1 MKSEVSNQNAEA
13 PSDNESRERNEEGRP
28 GYWELV
34 AEKLRRKPELLSV
47 AEENIDRW
55 LAEDHSAPQRLLQW
69 RALVQAARADE
80 EGLSKLLWVLGSSD
94 PHSARLR
101 DFDPFAGILTRE
113 ERRRAK
119 ELCGYR
125 H

>member
-1 MKSEVSNQNAEA
+1 MKSEVSNQNAETL
-13 PSDNESRERNEEGRP
+13 SDNECRGRNDEERP

-34 AEKLRRKPELLSV
+34 AEKLQRTPESLSV

-69 RALVQAARADE
+69 KALVQAARV
-80 EGLSKLLWVLGSSD
+80 EGEGFARLLRVLGSSD
-94 PHSARLR
+94 PESARLR